1 MAWLGY
7 DLNKESSSGQ
17 NITSQSL
24 TAGIAEHV
32 YNAPQPG
39 KIRSYADAAL
49 NQNHN
54 ALTRWDED
62 EVTGPGT
69 DDFVSIEP
77 SSQDPQEET
86 YVQNGE

>member
-1 MAWLGY
+1 M
-7 DLNKESSSGQ
+7 
-17 NITSQSL
+17 TSQSI

-54 ALTRWDED
+54 APTRWDED
-62 EVTGPGT
+62 ELTGTCT
-69 DDFVSIEP
+69 DDFVSNEP
-77 SSQDPQEET
+77 SSQDPQEES
-86 YVQNGE
+86 YVQNGEKPAMIWVGMCNVLSI